1 MTQRTISYPDE
12 QTAARQL
19 LSEATTTLN
28 SHKVNYLVVGGWS
41 PYLFHSQKYGHPGTF
56 DVDVLL
62 DSRSLDDASFNSA
75 SNALLSNG
83 YMRAPKNV
91 FQAHRVLNVSGED
104 LVFHIDFLN
113 EREPTNEIEIVTGQ
127 GRMKSVY
134 TEIMKAVFKY
144 ADFRT
149 HPAFPNVR
157 FPSPETFIAT
167 KAVAAS
173 VKKRQRDAFDIF
185 VTVQDMHGPTFTTRW
200 ANLCQHDGLF
210 LDANNSL
217 YEAVHEGNAIEK
229 VMNVLTQMNEAGLAT
244 VPLPNESEV
253 IAAFDFLLSPI

>member
-1 MTQRTISYPDE
+1 MTQQTISYPDE
-12 QTAARQL
+12 QTAAQKL
-19 LSEATTTLN
+19 LNETTTTLN
-28 SHKVNYLVVGGWS
+28 DHKVNYVVVGGWS

-62 DSRSLDDASFNSA
+62 DSKSLDDGSFDSA

-91 FQAHRVLNVSGED
+91 FQAHRILNVNGED

-149 HPAFPNVR
+149 HSAFPNVR

-185 VTVQDMHGPTFTTRW
+185 VTVQDMHAPTLASKW
-200 ANLCQHDGLF
+200 ADLCRRDGLF

-217 YEAVHEGNAIEK
+217 YEAVHEGNAIDK
-229 VMNVLTQMNEAGLAT
+229 VMAVLTQMGKAGLAT
-244 VPLPNESEV
+244 ATLPNESQV
-253 IAAFDFLLSPI
+253 TSAFDFLLSPL